1 MAGGGMAVKRALVLL
16 IAGTVLSGVCAY
28 AASGQAPPE
37 VKLWRLDCGTTYI
50 ADLNIFSDTR
60 AYPGQ
65 GKALTAS
72 CYLVKHGD
80 RYMLWDTGLP
90 ASMKGAKIDQKTGGA
105 MITKTIVEQLGELGI
120 QPEQIELIG
129 VSHYHYDH
137 VGQAESFPGATLMI
151 GKRDLDALSATPP
164 AFGANP
170 AALKTWIG
178 GSGKSMPVT
187 GDRDVFSDGSVTM
200 IDTPGHTPGH
210 HALIVKLGSGK
221 TILLT
226 GDLAHFQENYASSGV
241 PTFNT
246 NRADTLAS
254 LDRFKALARNLKAT
268 VIIQHEPADI
278 AKLPAF
284 PKAAE

>member
-1 MAGGGMAVKRALVLL
+1 MKRALYLL
-16 IAGTVLSGVCAY
+16 IAGTVLSGVFAY
-28 AASGQAPPE
+28 AASGQTPRGI
-37 VKLWRLDCGTTYI
+37 KLWRLDCGSTYI
-50 ADLNIFSDTR
+50 PDLNLFSDTR

-72 CYLVKHGD
+72 CYLIKHGD
-80 RYMLWDTGLP
+80 RYMIWDAGLP
-90 ASMKGAKIDQKTGGA
+90 ASMKGAKIDPVKGGA
-105 MITKTIVEQLGELGI
+105 SVTKTVVEQLGELGVK
-120 QPEQIELIG
+120 PEQIEMIG
-129 VSHYHYDH
+129 ISHYHYDH

-151 GKRDLDALSATPP
+151 GKGDLDALSATPP

-178 GSGKSMPVT
+178 GTGKSIPIS
-187 GDRDVFSDGSVTM
+187 GDKDVFGDGSVTM

-210 HALIVKLGSGK
+210 HALLVKLISGK
-221 TILLT
+221 TFLLT
-226 GDLAHFQENYASSGV
+226 GDLAHFQENYATDGV

-254 LDRFKALARNLKAT
+254 LGRFKALARNTKAT
-268 VIIQHEPADI
+268 VIIQHDPRDI

-284 PKAAE
+284 PAAAE

>member
-1 MAGGGMAVKRALVLL
+1 MKKILYVLV
-16 IAGTVLSGVCAY
+16 AGTVISGLCAF
-28 AASGQAPPE
+28 AAGGQTPGST
-37 VKLWRLDCGTTYI
+37 KLWRLDCGSTYI
-50 ADLNIFSDTR
+50 PDLNLFSDTR

-72 CYLVKHGD
+72 CYLIKHGD

-105 MITKTIVEQLGELGI
+105 TITKTIVEQLGELGI
-120 QPEQIELIG
+120 KPEQIEMIG
-129 VSHYHYDH
+129 ISHYHYDH

-151 GKRDLDALSATPP
+151 GKGDLDALNATPP

-170 AALKTWIG
+170 AALKTWISG
-178 GSGKSMPVT
+178 AGKSVPVS
-187 GDRDVFSDGSVTM
+187 GDRDIFSDGSVTM
-200 IDTPGHTPGH
+200 VDTPGHTPGH
-210 HALIVKLGSGK
+210 HALLVKLGSGK
-221 TILLT
+221 AFLLT
-226 GDLAHFQENYASSGV
+226 GDLAHFQENYTSNGV

-254 LDRFKALARNLKAT
+254 FDRFKKLAANVKAT
-268 VIIQHEPADI
+268 VIIQHDPRDI

-284 PKAAE
+284 PAAAE